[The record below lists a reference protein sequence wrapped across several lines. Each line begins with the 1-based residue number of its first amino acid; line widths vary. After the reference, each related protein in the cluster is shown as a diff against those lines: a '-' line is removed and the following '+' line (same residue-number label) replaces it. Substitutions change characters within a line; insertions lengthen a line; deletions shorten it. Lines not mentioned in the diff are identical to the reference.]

1 MIIHIRASRGMQFY
15 YSIDNR
21 VATSKRHNQRY
32 LLRNAFYME
41 FIDGETRRN
50 SWVNNMHDT
59 TNITHLPCTII

>member
-1 MIIHIRASRGMQFY
+1 
-15 YSIDNR
+15 
-21 VATSKRHNQRY
+21 
-32 LLRNAFYME
+32 ME